1 MRMFLALDRQSIVKM
16 TMSVEDVKERFPCFG
31 ALPAFHKCRH
41 VSDHDEAISS
51 SGNQDIQPLGGRHE
65 ADVSGFIA
73 SSQ

>member
-1 MRMFLALDRQSIVKM
+1 MRMFLALDREPIVKM
-16 TMSVEDVKERFPCFG
+16 SMGVEDVKERFPSFG
-31 ALPAFHKCRH
+31 ALLAFHEGRH
-41 VSDHDEAISS
+41 ISDHDEAISS